1 VDDQWNY
8 PISLLLKPLVGA
20 LAAGNVVCLKPSE
33 VSGNCSR
40 VLADLIPRYLDQDAV
55 VVVEGA
61 VEETQALLREAW
73 DYIFYTGNG
82 KVGREIMKAASANL
96 TPVTLELGGKS
107 PVILDSHVNLD
118 VAARRLCW

>member
-1 VDDQWNY
+1 
-8 PISLLLKPLVGA
+8 
-20 LAAGNVVCLKPSE
+20 
-33 VSGNCSR
+33 
-40 VLADLIPRYLDQDAV
+40 V

-61 VEETQALLREAW
+61 VNETQALLKETW

-82 KVGREIMKAASANL
+82 KVGREVMKAASVNL